1 MKQVILPKMETI
13 SIKDV
18 HSMHLY
24 AFKSTMGEVFKLQAF
39 EGGYTFVDLDSSCI
53 HTEICDTLEEAISNQ
68 LDEGETVYEFITFE
82 EFVEWLND
90 EV

>member
-39 EGGYTFVDLDSSCI
+39 EGGYTFVDLDSSCL

-68 LDEGETVYEFITFE
+68 LDEGETVYEFLTLE